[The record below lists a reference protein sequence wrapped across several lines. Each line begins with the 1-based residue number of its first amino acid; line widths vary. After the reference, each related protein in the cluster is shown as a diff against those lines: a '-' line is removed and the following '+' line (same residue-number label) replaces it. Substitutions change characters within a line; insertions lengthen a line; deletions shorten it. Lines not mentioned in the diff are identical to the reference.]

1 MIPATPKHDVLRALH
16 ELIKPKSY
24 LEIGVQT
31 GRSLTLARPGTISVG
46 VDPHPQLHLLNVPIE
61 NPYNVHTMTSD
72 EFFADANRCGTYAP
86 YDLVFIDGLHLIEN
100 VMRDYSN
107 SVRWSHHRTVIV
119 VDDVLPYNTEI
130 TTRTPLYGDWTGDV
144 WKIYSILAA
153 HSGVTATLVDVAP
166 TGLLIITGVN
176 PDDDPMTVDNQFQDD
191 DVLTQYEL
199 DDLRRYAVQPDVAL
213 AYVAQFLQ
221 ETS

>member
-1 MIPATPKHDVLRALH
+1 MVIPQTPKHDLLRALH

-31 GRSLTLARPGTISVG
+31 GRSLAQALPGTISVG
-46 VDPHPQLHLLNVPIE
+46 VDPAPMIGNVTIE
-61 NPYNVHTMTSD
+61 NPYIIHQMTSD
-72 EFFADANRCGTYAP
+72 DFFANFQKVKTYAR
-86 YDLVFIDGLHLIEN
+86 YDMVFIDGMHLIEN

-107 SVRWSHHRTVIV
+107 SVRWSHHRTVII
-119 VDDVLPYNTEI
+119 VDDVLPHSVEI
-130 TTRTPLYGDWTGDV
+130 ASRTPLPGDWTGDV
-144 WKIYSILAA
+144 WKIFSILSAYA
-153 HSGVTATLVDVAP
+153 DVNATLVDVAP

-176 PDDDPMTVDNQFQDD
+176 PDDDPMTCDHQPQDD

-199 DDLRRYAVQPDVAL
+199 DEMRRYAVQPDEAL